1 MLVQMEQQLVHLL
14 LVVLV
19 VPTRAEAE
27 AAPTGIT
34 MEIPSNLVVMVL
46 LLFGMKCKGKQYGIL
61 CKSS

>member
-19 VPTRAEAE
+19 VPIQAEAE

-34 MEIPSNLVVMVL
+34 TEVPSNLVVMVL
-46 LLFGMKCKGKQYGIL
+46 LLLDMRCKGKQYGIL